1 MVFDIFGFSPSTLQG
16 ADILAYSNEA
26 DPYLVIVPDFFDG
39 TPAEPSWF
47 APTATPS
54 DKSKIETFFKD
65 RAAPSLALVR
75 FPGIVKE
82 TTESRGIREW
92 GALGLCWGGKPVS
105 IASAAERSL
114 GWKAAAQVHPS
125 MLDPEDAKAI
135 NIPFAL
141 LASADEDKEA
151 VERFGAN
158 LMADKLLET
167 FDDMSHGWMGARLV
181 ISAKDPRTQ
190 VLKLISIIE
199 PT

>member
-1 MVFDIFGFSPSTLQG
+1 MGR
-16 ADILAYSNEA
+16 AW
-26 DPYLVIVPDFFDG
+26 IV
-39 TPAEPSWF
+39 
-47 APTATPS
+47 
-54 DKSKIETFFKD
+54 
-65 RAAPSLALVR
+65 
-75 FPGIVKE
+75 
-82 TTESRGIREW
+82 
-92 GALGLCWGGKPVS
+92 
-105 IASAAERSL
+105 L
-114 GWKAAAQVHPS
+114 GWKTS
-125 MLDPEDAKAI
+125 LDRECGGEKFEVESCGTGSSFDARSRRRESYQL
-135 NIPFAL
+135 PFAL